1 MSTFRNSDLFKTPS
15 LPFIK
20 GEMSILSR
28 SMEQN
33 NIYHLVQ
40 DRYGQLASESK
51 GTHENVARAFGY
63 EASELNSIPKDAN
76 LGVSCGNPLV
86 LASLHEGENIIDL
99 GSGGGIDALLA
110 AKRVGPTGRVIGVD
124 MTKSMLEL
132 ARKNA
137 QKAEAFNLS
146 FVEASITSI
155 PLPDAMA
162 DCIIS
167 NCVVN
172 LVPRSD
178 KAKVFNE
185 AFRLLKPGGRI
196 AISDILL
203 RKQPPES
210 ITRNMS
216 LYVGC
221 IAGASYIHEYEDYLR
236 SEGFRDILIVDKKGD
251 LNVYKQ
257 VFSFDD
263 KKTLGCQSKCTQQD
277 DTQLV
282 DELSEETDK
291 IDFNEWAGSFDIYAL
306 KP

>member
-1 MSTFRNSDLFKTPS
+1 
-15 LPFIK
+15 
-20 GEMSILSR
+20 
-28 SMEQN
+28 
-33 NIYHLVQ
+33 
-40 DRYGQLASESK
+40 
-51 GTHENVARAFGY
+51 
-63 EASELNSIPKDAN
+63 
-76 LGVSCGNPLV
+76 
-86 LASLHEGENIIDL
+86 
-99 GSGGGIDALLA
+99 
-110 AKRVGPTGRVIGVD
+110 
-124 MTKSMLEL
+124 MLEL

-137 QKAEAFNLS
+137 HKAEAFNVS

-172 LVPRSD
+172 LIPRSD

-185 AFRLLKPGGRI
+185 VFRLSKPGGRI

-236 SEGFRDILIVDKKGD
+236 SEGFKGSYRTD
-251 LNVYKQ
+251 C
-257 VFSFDD
+257 FD
-263 KKTLGCQSKCTQQD
+263 
-277 DTQLV
+277 
-282 DELSEETDK
+282 
-291 IDFNEWAGSFDIYAL
+291 Y
-306 KP
+306 